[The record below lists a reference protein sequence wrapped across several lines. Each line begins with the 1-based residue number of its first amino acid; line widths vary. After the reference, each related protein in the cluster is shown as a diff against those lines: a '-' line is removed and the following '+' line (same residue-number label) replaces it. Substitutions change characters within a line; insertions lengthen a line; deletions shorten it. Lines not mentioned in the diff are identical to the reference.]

1 MRGSV
6 AGAATFIL
14 LAAGC
19 TSFFVGPDAELD
31 RAGLLEQVWRDLDR
45 HYALFVVKGVD
56 WGDSLR
62 DAYRGRA
69 AQSTNDSALAD
80 VVGAM
85 LAELRDLHVNL
96 FDGSRLYRYAG
107 YDGRPAFF
115 DPNVVAY
122 YVTDRGGAPNGHM
135 AFGHA
140 APDIGY
146 VWILHFNRDGFD
158 IDIDTVLA
166 RLADVRALIVDV
178 RHNPGG
184 ELSNMLTVA
193 GRFADRDRTY
203 GFRRVRDGPGHDD
216 LSSPEPLVVSPLGPR
231 RFSGPVAVLTNRR
244 SVSAAEGFVLAMRTV
259 PNVTIVGDSTAGGSG
274 LPLARELPNG
284 WTYRFSASIWYDVS
298 HAPFEEIGL
307 APDVWVRGSADE
319 LAARRDAVLDTALAV
334 VRRALP

>member
-1 MRGSV
+1 MTRSL
-6 AGAATFIL
+6 ARAATAAL
-14 LAAGC
+14 VAAGC
-19 TSFFVGPDAELD
+19 TSFFIGPDAEFDRTELLD
-31 RAGLLEQVWRDLDR
+31 QVWRDLDR
-45 HYALFVVKGVD
+45 HYAPFVVKGVD
-56 WGDSLR
+56 WDSVH
-62 DAYRGRA
+62 DSYSTRA
-69 AQSTNDSALAD
+69 AQAASDSALAG

-85 LAELRDLHVNL
+85 LAELRDVHVNL
-96 FDGSRLYRYAG
+96 IVGSRLYRYAG
-107 YDGRPAFF
+107 YDARPAFF

-146 VWILHFNRDGFD
+146 VWILHFSRDGFD
-158 IDIDTVLA
+158 IDIDTALA

-216 LSSPEPLVVSPLGPR
+216 LSSPDPLVVSPLGPR
-231 RFSGPVAVLTNRR
+231 RFSGPVAVLTDRW
-244 SVSAAEGFVLAMRTV
+244 SVSAAEGFVLAMRTL

-274 LPLARELPNG
+274 KPWARELPNG
-284 WTYRFSASIWYDVS
+284 WMYRFSMSIGYDAAHV
-298 HAPFEEIGL
+298 PFEGIGL